1 MGLMTLLQGKKQPRY
16 PRERHLPADVVG
28 GSINNAC
35 LSSDNALDFFSYPGS
50 PSGFPVTDT
59 TAMRVAAAYAC
70 VEKISVIA
78 GLPKH
83 IYERTKDGSQR
94 IDHDYWPLINTQ
106 PTENW
111 TAASMWERNI
121 QSILLRGDA
130 LGRLVRHKRSA
141 KVLEIIP
148 HLRDHASILR
158 DTSGKIAYRFT
169 DPYTFKQI
177 SLGADDVLHF
187 PGFGFNG
194 FHGMS
199 VIQYAAHS
207 GIGIA
212 LSADQYSS
220 EFFANS
226 ARPDYLLTTDG
237 NLTTQQKEDTKKS
250 LEERHGGIGNR
261 HKPLILQGGLKIMPI
276 SLSAEDAQ
284 LLQTREFETVNICIA
299 FGVPPQLIGAKDS
312 TAGWAGSSL
321 EQLNLGFAKYCLK
334 GHITRIEQELNRKL
348 FKFEPK
354 YFVKINLDAFLE
366 GDSKTQAEYFSKALG
381 GPGVQGFM
389 NVNEV
394 RKLKNLPP
402 DPNPKFDQVIESGTV
417 ATNKG
422 TDNAPTSA

>member
-1 MGLMTLLQGKKQPRY
+1 MGLLALFKGEKKPRY
-16 PRERHLPADVVG
+16 PRERVLPADVLG

-35 LSSDNALDFFSYPGS
+35 LTDSNAMDFFSYPGN
-50 PSGFPVTDT
+50 PSGYPVTDT
-59 TAMRVAAAYAC
+59 TAMRVAAVYAC

-83 IYERTKDGSQR
+83 IYESNKTSSGR

-111 TAASMWERNI
+111 TAASMWEREI
-121 QSILLRGDA
+121 QSMLLRGDGVA
-130 LGRLVRHKRSA
+130 RLIRQGRSGKIT
-141 KVLEIIP
+141 EIVP
-148 HLRDHASILR
+148 YTRENVAILR
-158 DTSGKIAYRFT
+158 GSNGKIAYRFT
-169 DPYTFKQI
+169 DPYTRKQDDVK
-177 SLGADDVLHF
+177 ADDVLHI

-237 NLTTQQKEDTKKS
+237 TLNAQQQEKTRQV
-250 LEERHGGIGNR
+250 LEERHTGIGNR

-276 SLSAEDAQ
+276 SMTSEDAQ

-299 FGVPPQLIGAKDS
+299 FGVPPQLIGVKDS
-312 TAGWAGSSL
+312 SAGWAGSSL

-348 FKFEPK
+348 FSLTPK

-366 GDSKTQAEYFSKALG
+366 GDSKTQAEYFSRALG
-381 GPGVQGFM
+381 GPGQQGFM
-389 NVNEV
+389 AVDEV

-402 DPNPKFDQVIESGTV
+402 TGNKKFETVIESGQK
-417 ATNKG
+417 TNTG
-422 TDNAPTSA
+422 SDNAPTPP

>member
-1 MGLMTLLQGKKQPRY
+1 MSLFKGEKKPRY
-16 PRERHLPADVVG
+16 SRDRVLPADVLG
-28 GSINNAC
+28 GGINNAC
-35 LSSDNALDFFSYPGS
+35 LSDSNAMDFFSYPGN
-50 PSGFPVTDT
+50 PSGYPVTDT
-59 TAMRVAAAYAC
+59 TAMRVAAVYAC

-83 IYERTKDGSQR
+83 IYERTKTGSER

-111 TAASMWERNI
+111 TAASMWEREI
-121 QSILLRGDA
+121 QSMLLRGDGVA
-130 LGRLVRHKRSA
+130 RLIRQGRTGKIT
-141 KVLEIIP
+141 EIVPYI
-148 HLRDHASILR
+148 RENVAILR
-158 DTSGKIAYRFT
+158 GSNGKIAYRFT
-169 DPYTFKQI
+169 DPYSHKQEQVK
-177 SLGADDVLHF
+177 ADDVLHI

-237 NLTTQQKEDTKKS
+237 TLNEQQQKQTRKV
-250 LEERHGGIGNR
+250 LEERHTGIGNR

-276 SLSAEDAQ
+276 SMTSEDAQ

-299 FGVPPQLIGAKDS
+299 FGVPPQLIGVKDS
-312 TAGWAGSSL
+312 SAGWAGSSL

-348 FKFEPK
+348 FNLAPK

-389 NVNEV
+389 SVNEV

-402 DPNPKFDQVIESGTV
+402 DPDDKFNSVIESGQK
-417 ATNKG
+417 TNTG
-422 TDNAPTSA
+422 SDNAPTPP